1 MCMRTLPIYSRA
13 HMSGN
18 HEGCKRALDS
28 LELELLRD
36 DSAVK
41 STYCSSRGPEFQ
53 PLNHSVAQRSLC
65 LQLQG
70 GSEAFDLDGHSHM
83 SFVCPHT
90 DPYT

>member
-1 MCMRTLPIYSRA
+1 MRTLLIYSCA
-13 HMSGN
+13 HMPGS
-18 HEGCKRALDS
+18 HEGYKRALDS

-53 PLNHSVAQRSLC
+53 PQNHSVAQRNLC

-70 GSEAFDLDGHSHM
+70 GFEAFDLDGHLLM
-83 SFVCPHT
+83 SFVYPYT

>member
-1 MCMRTLPIYSRA
+1 MRTLLLYSCA
-13 HMSGN
+13 HMPGS

-53 PLNHSVAQRSLC
+53 PQNHSVAQRNLC
-65 LQLQG
+65 LQFQG
-70 GSEAFDLDGHSHM
+70 GSEAFDLDGHLPM
-83 SFVCPHT
+83 SFVYPYT